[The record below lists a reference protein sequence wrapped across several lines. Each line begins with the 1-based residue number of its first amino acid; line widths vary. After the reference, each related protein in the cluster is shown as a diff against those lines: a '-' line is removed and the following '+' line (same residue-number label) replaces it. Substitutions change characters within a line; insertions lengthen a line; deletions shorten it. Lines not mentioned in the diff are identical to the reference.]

1 MIGPIE
7 DEESIHSINKVVRA
21 VDAVKRPIPNYTY
34 LKTELMKNGLTLA
47 LADWLST
54 SVRRDASHHYE
65 FVYNT
70 DTIRA
75 MLKVYRQ
82 ADYWEVIGNPP
93 PHSSIRLVRAEQNI
107 LWTEDI
113 VERLE
118 ILENDLPNQFSTRL
132 VKNSGHWL
140 QVDNPEGLFE
150 AIGDMLV

>member
-1 MIGPIE
+1 M
-7 DEESIHSINKVVRA
+7 
-21 VDAVKRPIPNYTY
+21 
-34 LKTELMKNGLTLA
+34 
-47 LADWLST
+47 
-54 SVRRDASHHYE
+54 
-65 FVYNT
+65 
-70 DTIRA
+70 
-75 MLKVYRQ
+75 
-82 ADYWEVIGNPP
+82 
-93 PHSSIRLVRAEQNI
+93 RAEQNI